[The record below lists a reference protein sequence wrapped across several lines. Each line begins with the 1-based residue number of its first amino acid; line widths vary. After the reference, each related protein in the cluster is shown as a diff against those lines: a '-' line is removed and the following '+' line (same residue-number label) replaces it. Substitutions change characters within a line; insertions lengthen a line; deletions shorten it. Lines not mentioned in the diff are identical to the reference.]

1 MTAICKHTKLT
12 AILCTVLAIFM
23 MMSVLVVP
31 AFAEEEEPSADES
44 TTAATEP
51 ETSADTVDGTTAD
64 TTAGTTAGTTTGTT
78 DGTTTG
84 TTDGT
89 TTGTTTETGKTEEQ
103 KKAERTRGIINL
115 VVGAVILLA
124 LIVLG
129 IVFRAKIPV
138 WFKAIKSECGKI
150 VWCPKDKLK
159 KNSFVVIVII
169 LILAVLIGLLDFA
182 FSRGIILLGDLI

>member
-31 AFAEEEEPSADES
+31 AFAEEEEPSVAES

-51 ETSADTVDGTTAD
+51 ETSADTVDGTTA
-64 TTAGTTAGTTTGTT
+64 GTT
-78 DGTTTG
+78 DGTTAG

-138 WFKAIKSECGKI
+138 WFKAIRSECGKI

-159 KNSFVVIVII
+159 KNSIVVVVII
-169 LILAVLIGLLDFA
+169 LILTVLVGLLDLA
-182 FSRGIILLGDLI
+182 FSEGIVLLGNLF

>member
-64 TTAGTTAGTTTGTT
+64 TTAGTTA
-78 DGTTTG
+78 GTTTG

>member
-31 AFAEEEEPSADES
+31 AFAEEEEPSVAES

-51 ETSADTVDGTTAD
+51 ETYADTVDGTTA
-64 TTAGTTAGTTTGTT
+64 GTT
-78 DGTTTG
+78 DGTTAG

>member
-31 AFAEEEEPSADES
+31 AFAEEEEPSVAES

-64 TTAGTTAGTTTGTT
+64 TTASTTAGTT
-78 DGTTTG
+78 DGTTAG